1 MLTFIPSVYLI
12 ANLPCT
18 HVKFPPHHSE
28 TVTQV
33 KSQISKCVKNGIFE
47 KLSHKMLQMNER
59 EFDTRHFYHG
69 KKFLF
74 SR

>member
-1 MLTFIPSVYLI
+1 MYYSISQFNRKSSLH
-12 ANLPCT
+12 T

-74 SR
+74 PR